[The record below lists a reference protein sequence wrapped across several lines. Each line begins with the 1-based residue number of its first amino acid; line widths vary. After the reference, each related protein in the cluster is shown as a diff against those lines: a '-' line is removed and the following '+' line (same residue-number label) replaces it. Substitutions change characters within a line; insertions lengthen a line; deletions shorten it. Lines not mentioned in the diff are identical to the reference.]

1 MLDNRNKINEEEKAV
16 LVGVIQK
23 EQKEQDAKEYLDE
36 LHFLAETAGAV
47 AVKRF
52 VQKLSHPDSRTFVG
66 KGKLEEIKKYVE
78 SRDIDLVIFDD
89 ELNGSQISN
98 IEKAVG
104 KV

>member
-47 AVKRF
+47 ALKRF
-52 VQKLSHPDSRTFVG
+52 VQKLVG
-66 KGKLEEIKKYVE
+66 RSFGNRR
-78 SRDIDLVIFDD
+78 S
-89 ELNGSQISN
+89 
-98 IEKAVG
+98 
-104 KV
+104 